1 MYNAPVDPTP
11 ESRFSRFPVP
21 DSRRRTLGASGK
33 WQVPSQLLK
42 IARL

>member
-11 ESRFSRFPVP
+11 DSRFPIP
-21 DSRRRTLGASGK
+21 RSRLPPKNPRGK